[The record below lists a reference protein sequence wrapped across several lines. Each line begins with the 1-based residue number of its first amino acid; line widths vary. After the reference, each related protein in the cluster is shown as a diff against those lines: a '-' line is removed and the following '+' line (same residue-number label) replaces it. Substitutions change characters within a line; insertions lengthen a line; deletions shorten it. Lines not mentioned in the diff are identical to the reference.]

1 MSPFLFPNLAQL
13 RTRPASPIFGVVK
26 VILGG
31 PVRRV
36 SSFRVGRSSM
46 TSKAV
51 LLFVVATLAAVPL
64 KAGEFV
70 SHQQLGIRLTVP
82 DGFVSDP
89 ERVQGNVIY
98 AFQRPP
104 VGDEGVGVFILV
116 SQLRSVL
123 DRRKINP
130 KDLQARSPHVTIV
143 TDRWKGFDVEA
154 FRVPEQVD
162 DLQLLTFNAQVPLK
176 PRAIQVSVIG
186 KLDREVELRGILRSV
201 LGNLDGQTNWLDN
214 AERVRRLSKGITRLA
229 ITIGVL
235 VVAVV
240 AIWRAVR
247 RRKSV
252 LDRA

>member
-1 MSPFLFPNLAQL
+1 
-13 RTRPASPIFGVVK
+13 
-26 VILGG
+26 
-31 PVRRV
+31 
-36 SSFRVGRSSM
+36 M

-51 LLFVVATLAAVPL
+51 LLFVVATLAAVSL
-64 KAGEFV
+64 EAGEFV

-89 ERVQGNVIY
+89 ERVQGDVIY

-143 TDRWKGFDVEA
+143 TDRWKGFDVES

-186 KLDREVELRGILRSV
+186 ELDREVELRGVLRSV

-214 AERVRRLSKGITRLA
+214 AERVRRFSSQKRTAPSL
-229 ITIGVL
+229 
-235 VVAVV
+235 
-240 AIWRAVR
+240 
-247 RRKSV
+247 
-252 LDRA
+252 